1 MTYKNL
7 EEMSLI
13 DHLTE
18 LRKRII
24 WIIIYIVFIF
34 IGCFYFA
41 DKLFAFLAK
50 PLVDLFNI
58 ESGQGFIYT
67 ALQEAFL
74 TELKIAF
81 FFSLFFSFPLIAI
94 QIWKFIAPGLYKN
107 EKNAFLPFLIATPI
121 LFFAGSNLQVPSF
134 STGSL

>member
-74 TELKIAF
+74 TELKIV
-81 FFSLFFSFPLIAI
+81 S
-94 QIWKFIAPGLYKN
+94 
-107 EKNAFLPFLIATPI
+107 
-121 LFFAGSNLQVPSF
+121 
-134 STGSL
+134 